1 LLRFVNGVLA
11 APLMAVMMLIVR
23 NPKVMGRLTV
33 SRAMA
38 IWGWAAT
45 GVMAAASLA
54 FFILSWIGLKHPGR
68 LQAPSNAA
76 AALSPQC

>member
-1 LLRFVNGVLA
+1 
-11 APLMAVMMLIVR
+11 
-23 NPKVMGRLTV
+23 MGRLTV

-54 FFILSWIGLKHPGR
+54 LFILR
-68 LQAPSNAA
+68 
-76 AALSPQC
+76 